1 MDKYAKFKQAVAD
14 AAARFSELDKKET
27 IRIVS
32 HLDADGISA
41 CAILVRALNLL
52 NRKYSVSIVSQLNE
66 KIITELK
73 EENHH
78 YYFFTDLGSGQIN
91 MIMKHLG
98 EKTIFI
104 LDHHE
109 LPEFNQLPENIVH
122 INPHEFGI
130 DGSKEVAGA
139 GVVYMFGKSLTEKL
153 DLAHIA
159 IVGAPFGSNL
169 AKEWIAVDQFGVKST
184 SIVTIS
190 PSAIVFY
197 ETPNAPGETIL
208 ALPLEAGAS
217 WLRYGES
224 SVDSE
229 IGDSF
234 GGLITN
240 LNGKG
245 DPADADSTVD
255 GKSGD
260 PIDAGKNFPIDG
272 SESLIVDGFE
282 KVLLSNG
289 EAYSDAVKLRN
300 GGLGGVNY
308 YWFAPGTG
316 LVKFVLRGQTDGS
329 EVGATVGELISLTLQ

>member
-1 MDKYAKFKQAVAD
+1 MTHISLWHNNIPVHVPIGIPIANKRRMKQ
-14 AAARFSELDKKET
+14 
-27 IRIVS
+27 I
-32 HLDADGISA
+32 
-41 CAILVRALNLL
+41 IL
-52 NRKYSVSIVSQLNE
+52 S
-66 KIITELK
+66 TELTGHSEK
-73 EENHH
+73 AAGQWEGKMPQRYLRGTIGSCFLAISLIWAGCSSGGNITINSSNDITSSVEN
-78 YYFFTDLGSGQIN
+78 FFPVEAGSIREYSISNPNG
-91 MIMKHLG
+91 
-98 EKTIFI
+98 TIDTVSFEI
-104 LDHHE
+104 
-109 LPEFNQLPENIVH
+109 
-122 INPHEFGI
+122 
-130 DGSKEVAGA
+130 GSTV
-139 GVVYMFGKSLTEKL
+139 
-153 DLAHIA
+153 
-159 IVGAPFGSNL
+159 PFGSKL
-169 AKEWIAVDQFGVKST
+169 TKEWIAVDQFGVKST
-184 SIVTIS
+184 SLVTIS

-224 SVDSE
+224 SDDSE

-245 DPADADSTVD
+245 EPADADSTVD

-272 SESLIVDGFE
+272 SETLIVDGFE

-289 EAYSDAVKLRN
+289 EVYSDAVKLRN